1 MKDLQENIVPV
12 ENQNAGDF
20 YVHKEGG
27 GVRVMF
33 VGNSITK
40 HAPKPQ
46 IGWTNDC
53 GMAAS
58 SIDKDYVHILERRIG
73 EIDKDAAFGLLQVAH
88 FEHEFADMDPAVYY
102 SQQIKFKPDVVI
114 MFFGANVSKEY
125 DVCENPKRK
134 FGEAFEALR
143 NALDTGNT
151 FFLISDGFYIRPVL
165 DAEKKKGRR
174 KVWRR
179 LCRSYRYKGKGGLS
193 RKVQPS
199 GRPRNGNDS
208 RPLLGD
214 IKARDRKKE
223 PRAETTGSR
232 NLPIK
237 RACHKK
243 VTGSFFS
250 I

>member
-20 YVHKEGG
+20 YVHKEGS

-114 MFFGANVSKEY
+114 
-125 DVCENPKRK
+125 
-134 FGEAFEALR
+134 
-143 NALDTGNT
+143 
-151 FFLISDGFYIRPVL
+151 
-165 DAEKKKGRR
+165 
-174 KVWRR
+174 
-179 LCRSYRYKGKGGLS
+179 
-193 RKVQPS
+193 
-199 GRPRNGNDS
+199 
-208 RPLLGD
+208 
-214 IKARDRKKE
+214 
-223 PRAETTGSR
+223 
-232 NLPIK
+232 
-237 RACHKK
+237 
-243 VTGSFFS
+243 
-250 I
+250 

>member
-20 YVHKEGG
+20 YVHKEGS

-134 FGEAFEALR
+134 FGDAFEALR
-143 NALDTGNT
+143 NALDTGKT

-165 DAEKKKGRR
+165 DAEKKKVAEKYGDAYADLTDIRAR
-174 KVWRR
+174 ED
-179 LCRSYRYKGKGGLS
+179 SHGKFNHPG
-193 RKVQPS
+193 
-199 GRPRNGNDS
+199 D
-208 RPLLGD
+208 LGMEM
-214 IKARDRKKE
+214 IADRFWEILKPE
-223 PRAETTGSR
+223 IE
-232 NLPIK
+232 K
-237 RACHKK
+237 RA
-243 VTGSFFS
+243 SR
-250 I
+250 